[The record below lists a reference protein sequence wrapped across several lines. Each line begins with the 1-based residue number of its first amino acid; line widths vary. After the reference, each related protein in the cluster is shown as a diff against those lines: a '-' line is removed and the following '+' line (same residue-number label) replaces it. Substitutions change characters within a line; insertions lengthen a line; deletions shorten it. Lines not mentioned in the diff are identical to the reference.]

1 MFLQSR
7 ALRSRVEK
15 SSILESIL
23 ESKTGQKSMKTEVRK
38 RIENRSPSGSD
49 FYRFWEDFGSQ
60 EPPRNRP
67 KIVQNRTFGPLGPN
81 ARTSKASGSQFG
93 RFRHDLGAILDDF
106 GTIFERLWAILH
118 TMFASYCT
126 DPCFEERTIQPLP
139 RNQTSKNTL

>member
-49 FYRFWEDFGSQ
+49 FYRFFDDFGTPR
-60 EPPRNRP
+60 PPKKRP
-67 KIVQNRTFGPLGPN
+67 KIVKNRTFGPLGPKT
-81 ARTSKASGSQFG
+81 RTLKDSGGQFGPSRTLASGSGPF
-93 RFRHDLGAILDDF
+93 FHSILGPEIV
-106 GTIFERLWAILH
+106 RKP
-118 TMFASYCT
+118 SQ
-126 DPCFEERTIQPLP
+126 FEELTV
-139 RNQTSKNTL
+139 